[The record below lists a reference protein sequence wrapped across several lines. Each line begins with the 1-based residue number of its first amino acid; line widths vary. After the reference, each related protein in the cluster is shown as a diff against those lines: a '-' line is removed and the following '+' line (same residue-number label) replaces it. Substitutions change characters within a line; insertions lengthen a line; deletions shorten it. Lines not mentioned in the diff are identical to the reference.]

1 MPPNGSSGAFKLLTK
16 NLTALAS
23 RQGAQHPIRVPTY
36 DRGNDVKEGIVHVG
50 VGGFHRAHL
59 AVYVDNLMQHHGQRD
74 WAICGVGLR
83 PNDAGM
89 RDILASQ
96 DHLYTVIERSAK
108 GSLANVVG
116 SIRSFLFAPDDREA
130 VIAKMAHQDTK
141 IVSMTITESGYYY
154 NENTHE
160 LQADHPDIQHDLA
173 NLDKP
178 VSIFGFLYAA
188 LHRRRAAGLK
198 PFTVMSC
205 DNMQKNGSITRHMLE
220 SFARRLD
227 PDMATWIAEEGAFPN
242 AMVDRIT
249 PSTSPVDIE
258 SLARDF
264 GIEDAWPVV
273 TEPFMQ
279 WVVEDKFC
287 DGRPPWEKV
296 GVQVVKDVHDVEQFE
311 KHKLRLL
318 NASHSAMAYPGQ
330 LAGFKYVHEVMQHPV
345 YRKFIWQMMQ
355 NEVKPLLPEIPGVD
369 IDTYC
374 HTLME
379 RFSNPTIMDQIP
391 RLALNASGK
400 IPQFIMPS
408 IAEAIWVT
416 GSFNRLCFVAAGW
429 FRYIHGID
437 DAGKPF
443 EVDDP
448 MHEELLERAKNGG
461 TKPHELLQIKNLF
474 GDDLRNDK
482 RFLDEITA
490 AMEAIAKD
498 GVMKTMERYVD

>member
-1 MPPNGSSGAFKLLTK
+1 MPHSTECLKLTSQ
-16 NLTALAS
+16 NLPSISS
-23 RQGAQHPIRVPTY
+23 RQGEQRVKIPTY
-36 DRGNDVKEGIVHVG
+36 DRSDVKEGIVHVG

-59 AVYVDNLMQHHGQRD
+59 AVYVDQLLQKHNHND

-83 PNDAGM
+83 PNDAAM
-89 RDILASQ
+89 RDVLKSQ

-108 GSLANVVG
+108 GSFANIVG
-116 SIRSFLFAPDDREA
+116 SINSFLFAPDDREA
-130 VIAKMAHQDTK
+130 VIAKMAHPDTH
-141 IVSMTITESGYYY
+141 IVSLTITESGYYY

-160 LQADHPDIQHDLA
+160 LQSQDPDIQHDLA
-173 NLDKP
+173 NENSP
-178 VSIFGFLYAA
+178 VSTFGFLYAA
-188 LHRRRAAGLK
+188 LVRRRKAGLK
-198 PFTVMSC
+198 PFTVLSC

-220 SFARRLD
+220 SFARLRD
-227 PDMATWIAEEGAFPN
+227 PEMANWIAEEGAFPN

-249 PSTSPVDIE
+249 PSTSQNDIK
-258 SLARDF
+258 SLADDF
-264 GIEDAWPVV
+264 LIEDAWPVV

-287 DGRPPWEKV
+287 DGRPAFEKV

-330 LAGFKYVHEVMQHPV
+330 LAGFKYVHEVMEHPI

-355 NEVKPLLPEIPGVD
+355 EEVKPLLPDIPDVD
-369 IDTYC
+369 IDQYC
-374 HTLME
+374 NTLME

-408 IAEAIWVT
+408 IAEQIWVT
-416 GSFNRLCFVAAGW
+416 GPFRRLCFVAGAW
-429 FRYIHGID
+429 FQYINGVD
-437 DAGKPF
+437 DKGNKF

-448 MHEELLERAKNGG
+448 MRDELQRRAKAGGSDPRELLG
-461 TKPHELLQIKNLF
+461 IKMLF

-482 RFLDEITA
+482 RFLDEISTA
-490 AMEAIAKD
+490 MSLIAKD
-498 GVMKTMERYVD
+498 GVMATITKYVD

>member
-1 MPPNGSSGAFKLLTK
+1 MPHTTECFKLTSK
-16 NLTALAS
+16 NLPHIAS
-23 RQGAQHPIRVPTY
+23 QQGEQRVKIPTY
-36 DRGNDVKEGIVHVG
+36 DRNDVKEGIVHVG

-59 AVYVDNLMQHHGQRD
+59 AVYVDQLMQKHGHRD

-83 PNDAGM
+83 PNDAAM
-89 RDILASQ
+89 RDVLKSQ

-108 GSLANVVG
+108 GSFANVVG
-116 SIRSFLFAPDDREA
+116 SINSFLFAPDDREA
-130 VIAKMAHQDTK
+130 VIAKMAHKDTH
-141 IVSMTITESGYYY
+141 IVSLTITESGYYY

-160 LQADHPDIQHDLA
+160 LQANHPDIQHDLA
-173 NLDKP
+173 NENSP
-178 VSIFGFLYAA
+178 VSTFGFLYAA
-188 LHRRRAAGLK
+188 LARRHQQGLK
-198 PFTVMSC
+198 PFTVLSC

-220 SFARRLD
+220 SFARLRNPEL
-227 PDMATWIAEEGAFPN
+227 AKWIAEEGAFPN

-249 PSTSPVDIE
+249 PSTSPNDIK
-258 SLARDF
+258 SLADGF

-287 DGRPPWEKV
+287 DGRPPFEKV

-330 LAGFKYVHEVMQHPV
+330 LAGFKYVHEVMEHPV

-355 NEVKPLLPEIPGVD
+355 EEVKPLLPEIPGVD
-369 IDTYC
+369 IDQYC
-374 HTLME
+374 NTLME

-408 IAEAIWVT
+408 IAEQIWVT
-416 GSFNRLCFVAAGW
+416 GPFKRLCFVAGAW
-429 FRYIHGID
+429 FQYINGID
-437 DAGKPF
+437 DKGNSF

-448 MHEELLERAKNGG
+448 MREELQAKAKAGG
-461 TKPHELLQIKNLF
+461 NDPRELLSIKMLF

-482 RFLDEITA
+482 RFIDEISH
-490 AMEAIAKD
+490 AMEIIAKD
-498 GVMKTMERYVD
+498 GVMANIGKYVD